1 MNILVEGKGGNGVVV
16 LSHGA
21 GMPMD
26 HVYLN
31 RVSTA
36 IVALGLKVVRFEFPY
51 MNERRVTGKKKFPD
65 KMPVLEQCYSDVLDY
80 VRKYHMAE
88 GEPLYLAGKSL
99 GGRVATLVADQVMV
113 KAVFV
118 LGYPFHPIDK
128 PEKLRVEHLGPINTP
143 VYIFQGER
151 DKFGCKEEVVNY
163 LLGEKV
169 NVHWLVDGDHD
180 LVPRVRSGFSFE
192 QHLLTLS
199 QMIRAV
205 VYKD

>member
-1 MNILVEGKGGNGVVV
+1 MNILVEGKGANGVVI

-26 HVYLN
+26 HEYLN
-31 RVSTA
+31 KISTA
-36 IVALGLKVVRFEFPY
+36 LAALGLKVVRFEFPY
-51 MNERRVTGKKKFPD
+51 MSERRVIGKKKFPD
-65 KMPVLEQCYSDVLDY
+65 KMPVLEQCFFEVIDY

-88 GEPLYLAGKSL
+88 GAPLYLAGKSL
-99 GGRVATLVADQVMV
+99 GGRVATLVADQAMV

-118 LGYPFHPIDK
+118 LGYPFHPIGK
-128 PEKLRVEHLGPINTP
+128 PEKLRVEHLSTINTP

-163 LLGEKV
+163 LLGKKV
-169 NVHWLVDGDHD
+169 SVHWLGDGDHD

-192 QHLLTLS
+192 QHLSMLS
-199 QMIRAV
+199 EMIRAV